1 MTATLNNRLLVEGK
15 NDAHVL
21 FSLFDRHGIPFGSPT
36 KPSKQTGSISIQQIF
51 TNTDSEDD
59 INPVDFFAQQLKLMP
74 ELGCLGIILDAD
86 FNLEGKW
93 MALRNRLL
101 QFGFSEAAIEK
112 SEIDKRLISTGAIIQ
127 DHDLPTVGV
136 WLMPDN
142 CLEGE
147 LEHFLEF
154 LITQKKDN
162 PLWSLVVETLE
173 KIPEENTFPDYSKR
187 FKEQDR
193 RKALIHTWLAW
204 QEEPGK
210 PLGQALTARYFDA
223 EAPHAL
229 IFINWVRQLF
239 LSNPI

>member
-1 MTATLNNRLLVEGK
+1 MAVQLSKRLLVEGK

-21 FSLFDRHGIPFGSPT
+21 FSLFDQHSIPFGSHA
-36 KPSKQTGSISIQQIF
+36 KPSKQPESISIQQIF
-51 TNTDSEDD
+51 TDNEDVDPAEYFAVQLGFIPDS
-59 INPVDFFAQQLKLMP
+59 
-74 ELGCLGIILDAD
+74 GCLGIILDAD

-101 QFGFSEAAIEK
+101 QFGFPEQAIPEHPIK
-112 SEIDKRLISTGAIIQ
+112 TGAIIREIN
-127 DHDLPTVGV
+127 LPTIGI

-142 CLEGE
+142 VLEGE
-147 LEHFLEF
+147 LEHFLE
-154 LITQKKDN
+154 LLVPRKEDN
-162 PLWSLVVETLE
+162 PLWSRVMDALNGMP
-173 KIPEENTFPDYSKR
+173 PEDSFPDYAKR

-223 EAPHAL
+223 HAPHAL
-229 IFINWVRQLF
+229 VFINWIRQLF
-239 LSNPI
+239 LSVPA